1 MENKNLALKRWQ
13 KAIFITKI
21 LSAIPFVRFIAV
33 NGSMV
38 FWERLKESSDI
49 DFLIV
54 TKKNRLYTVRFLAST
69 ILFLIRMKR
78 HGRHIAGRACLN
90 RYVTE
95 ENLEMQPHHYYY
107 AQVFSAVVPVFD
119 KNNLYPEFQKANRW
133 MEREF
138 NFKVEVS
145 PFLKE
150 TFNLPITQ
158 PEIASQVQNFLEKIL
173 RKRLGDFIE
182 TLLFA
187 IQKIEVF
194 LKKRKDTQ
202 KGVVRVFN
210 KNGAFYYLGDKFL
223 AEREK

>member
-69 ILFLIRMKR
+69 ILFLLRLKR
-78 HGRHIAGRACLN
+78 HGRYIAGRACLN

-95 ENLEMQPHHYYY
+95 DNLEMQPHHYYY
-107 AQVFSAVVPVFD
+107 AQIFSAVVPVFD

-138 NFKVEVS
+138 NFKVEVP

-150 TFNLPITQ
+150 IFDLPITQ
-158 PEIASQVQNFLEKIL
+158 PKIANQIQNFLERIF
-173 RKRLGDFIE
+173 RGRLGNFIE
-182 TLLFA
+182 TLLFV

-194 LKKRKDTQ
+194 FKKRKDNQ
-202 KGVVRVFN
+202 KGIVRVFN
-210 KNGAFYYLGDKFL
+210 KEGAFYYLEDKFL
-223 AEREK
+223 VNREK